1 MAEQIWSGRFSMYN
15 PTVFLRGP
23 KFQIEMSRISGWR
36 VRDDIMET
44 RITAKHAHEAEYVL
58 ENNARASTDKHLMN
72 QRETSTLIAKQAQLS

>member
-1 MAEQIWSGRFSMYN
+1 MDEQIWSGRFSMYN